1 MLRKLFAVVLM
12 FGLLTIVPATSV
24 AQTTSGGTSQPGAAH
39 KKGGEHHP
47 KIRHAIKALEAAK
60 EDLEDASHD
69 FGGHRA
75 EALEAVNNAIKQ
87 LQEALQYDKK

>member
-1 MLRKLFAVVLM
+1 MLKKLFAVLLM
-12 FGLLTIVPATSV
+12 MGLLTMLPAGAM
-24 AQTTSGGTSQPGAAH
+24 AQEPSSPSQPAAH

-47 KIRHAIKALEAAK
+47 KIRHAIKALEAARD
-60 EDLEDASHD
+60 DLQDASHD